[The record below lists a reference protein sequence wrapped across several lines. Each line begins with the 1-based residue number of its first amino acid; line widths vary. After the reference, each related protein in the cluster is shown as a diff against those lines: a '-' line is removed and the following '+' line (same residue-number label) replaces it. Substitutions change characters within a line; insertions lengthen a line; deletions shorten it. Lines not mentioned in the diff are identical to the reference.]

1 MEQQLE
7 FLAIGKAKRE
17 NWLATMTD
25 EEKEVMTKHS
35 EYVGKMFSE
44 GRIVMAGPCVDG
56 AYGLIIYKAESFASA
71 QEMYDNDPAVKAGI
85 MEMELHP
92 FRVAV
97 MENR

>member
-44 GRIVMAGPCVDG
+44 GKIVLAGPCLDG
-56 AYGLIIYKAESFASA
+56 AYGMIIYKAKSLAAA
-71 QEMYDNDPAVKAGI
+71 QEMFDNDPAVKAGI
-85 MEMELHP
+85 MDMELHP
-92 FRVAV
+92 FRVVV
-97 MENR
+97 MEGR